1 MTMDPTQPAGPAT
14 SPSPA
19 PGAPSAP
26 TAPVAPVA
34 PVMAVAPRAKS
45 GGVLNLLLVGAAIL
59 AVGGVAFAIGRSTAP
74 ASTFPLVGSID
85 GGPIVRPDASFAPG
99 AGGPRGLVS
108 TGGLAIDGTVTAVDA
123 DSLTLTLENGDE
135 MTFAL
140 DGETTYHQAT
150 DATPADVAIGDDV
163 SVKVDG
169 GGRITSGSGG
179 NGGSTTPDLTAGD
192 VTVSR

>member
-1 MTMDPTQPAGPAT
+1 MTMDPTQPAAPAT
-14 SPSPA
+14 SPAPA

-85 GGPIVRPDASFAPG
+85 GGPIRPAGSFAPG

-123 DSLTLTLENGDE
+123 DSLTLTLDNGDE

-140 DGETTYHQAT
+140 DGDTTYHQAT

-169 GGRITSGSGG
+169 GSRITSASDGS
-179 NGGSTTPDLTAGD
+179 GGSTTPDLTAGD